1 MGRGAALASASASV
15 ASPGGRSHARAP
27 VAQMVVLLKPPN
39 QRMEDVDL
47 KMNLSHVSVVW
58 SEEMRVIF
66 L

>member
-1 MGRGAALASASASV
+1 VGRGAALAPASV
-15 ASPGGRSHARAP
+15 ASLGGRSHARAP

-47 KMNLSHVSVVW
+47 KMNLSHMSVVW